1 MSQKWILVLVAL
13 LLVTT
18 NCATGVVIQTDLD
31 GEVIREPEE
40 LIILSEINPSWFPVP
55 GAKVIWS
62 DQWKNFKVGEYR
74 IIV

>member
-40 LIILSEINPSWFPVP
+40 LIILSEINPS
-55 GAKVIWS
+55 
-62 DQWKNFKVGEYR
+62 
-74 IIV
+74 